1 MKNYSYKSLFDFYFV
16 KIIAARLL
24 YIMTKQT
31 KLRNWFF
38 WLINR
43 IKFGFSLFKNHTIQI
58 FSMNGL
64 PPSIFILSCTYWTLL
79 CTAKLSWES
88 KNTDRQMILQENG
101 QLVFMCVF
109 KFIHSCVWKGCVIS
123 CVFISYVSSNP
134 LPKKK
139 HSHIGCICLTFL
151 HCGFANVPSNCLH
164 EKNRGHIG
172 CICMTF
178 LQCGFSNVSSNRLPK
193 KKHSHIGC
201 ICLTFLHCGFSNV
214 FFFQIAWIRAGIVT
228 LVAFVCLCSTVGFQ
242 MCL

>member
-1 MKNYSYKSLFDFYFV
+1 MNQILIFFGQKSH
-16 KIIAARLL
+16 
-24 YIMTKQT
+24 
-31 KLRNWFF
+31 
-38 WLINR
+38 
-43 IKFGFSLFKNHTIQI
+43 HTN
-58 FSMNGL
+58 FLHDSWVGYPPPPGP

-101 QLVFMCVF
+101 QLVLCVF

-139 HSHIGCICLTFL
+139 HSHIGCTCLTFL

-164 EKNRGHIG
+164 EKNHGHIG

-178 LQCGFSNVSSNRLPK
+178 LWCAFSYVSSN
-193 KKHSHIGC
+193 
-201 ICLTFLHCGFSNV
+201 
-214 FFFQIAWIRAGIVT
+214 
-228 LVAFVCLCSTVGFQ
+228 
-242 MCL
+242 